1 MKLETKLQFAKRLK
15 SSNLLENIFE
25 EIYNQYF
32 QLIGFVISKYVHKK
46 EDVEELIND
55 VFLKFSKVFIT
66 KDIENIQSYLVTIA
80 KNTSIDFIKLKSKLE
95 LVYDDT
101 YVENACKDKLDDNLY
116 YDLIS
121 DMKLYLTDKEI
132 NLIILKSVYGYT
144 FEAIAKKFNEKASSL
159 SSIYNRAIKKF
170 KKGVSSNEN

>member
-1 MKLETKLQFAKRLK
+1 M
-15 SSNLLENIFE
+15 
-25 EIYNQYF
+25 
-32 QLIGFVISKYVHKK
+32 
-46 EDVEELIND
+46 
-55 VFLKFSKVFIT
+55 
-66 KDIENIQSYLVTIA
+66 
-80 KNTSIDFIKLKSKLE
+80 
-95 LVYDDT
+95 YDDT
-101 YVENACKDKLDDNLY
+101 YVENTCKDKLDDNLY